1 MTPKIQSWPM
11 YQKSFFKRC
20 IYKIGSN
27 KVRNWQ
33 FKFRTETKLKVAQWA
48 KNWNFS
54 NNTATSSNLAQKV
67 SEMTIYVPNWNQNFK
82 VTNVPKNSFVRKT
95 LYWQKNW
102 NSVTSQLFWKICAQI
117 RFRIDTKVSKL
128 TNVQNDEISVIWQ
141 LFGQIKL
148 NWVSELTI
156 LVQNWPK
163 KFKFNQWTKIL
174 TF

>member
-33 FKFRTETKLKVAQWA
+33 FKFRTETKLKVEQWT
-48 KNWNFS
+48 KTWNFS

-95 LYWQKNW
+95 LYWQK
-102 NSVTSQLFWKICAQI
+102 TEIQLHHSCFEK
-117 RFRIDTKVSKL
+117 FVLK
-128 TNVQNDEISVIWQ
+128 
-141 LFGQIKL
+141 F
-148 NWVSELTI
+148 VSELTQKFQSWPMYKMMKFQWYDSC
-156 LVQNWPK
+156 LDKLSSTEFQNWQFWFRIDPK
-163 KFKFNQWTKIL
+163 NSNL
-174 TF
+174 TNELKS

>member
-33 FKFRTETKLKVAQWA
+33 FKFRTETKLKVEQWT

-95 LYWQKNW
+95 LYWQKKLKFSYITAVLKNLCS
-102 NSVTSQLFWKICAQI
+102 NSF
-117 RFRIDTKVSKL
+117 
-128 TNVQNDEISVIWQ
+128 
-141 LFGQIKL
+141 
-148 NWVSELTI
+148 
-156 LVQNWPK
+156 QNWHK
-163 KFKFNQWTKIL
+163 SFKVDQCTKWWNFSDMTAVWTN
-174 TF
+174 

>member
-1 MTPKIQSWPM
+1 MTPRIQSWPM
-11 YQKSFFKRC
+11 YQKSFFKCC

-33 FKFRTETKLKVAQWA
+33 FKFRTETKLKVEQWT

-102 NSVTSQLFWKICAQI
+102 NSVTSPLFWK
-117 RFRIDTKVSKL
+117 FVLK
-128 TNVQNDEISVIWQ
+128 
-141 LFGQIKL
+141 F
-148 NWVSELTI
+148 VSELTQKFQSWPMYKMMKFQWYDSC
-156 LVQNWPK
+156 LDKLSSTEFQNWQFWFRIDP
-163 KFKFNQWTKIL
+163 
-174 TF
+174 